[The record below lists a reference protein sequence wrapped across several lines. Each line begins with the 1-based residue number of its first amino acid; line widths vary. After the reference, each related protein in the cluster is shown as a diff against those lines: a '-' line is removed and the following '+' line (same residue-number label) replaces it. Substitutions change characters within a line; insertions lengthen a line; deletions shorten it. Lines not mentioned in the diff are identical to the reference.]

1 MDYDNEHIPLN
12 RGEKYTPYVKPTLQ
26 WYPHKK
32 RQKGVEKLME
42 HINNEIN
49 VIGVEKRIRSLL
61 RRRKAFYLETTDFE
75 GNNTIWSV
83 SGFGWASDKS
93 GNPDND
99 LWDHTIG
106 HINNCLEFLD
116 GPQSLWEGKKR
127 STRRRRTVKR
137 GLGI

>member
-32 RQKGVEKLME
+32 RQK
-42 HINNEIN
+42 
-49 VIGVEKRIRSLL
+49 GVEKRIRSLL

-116 GPQSLWEGKKR
+116 GPQRLWEGKKR
-127 STRRRRTVKR
+127 SSRRRRTVKR